1 MARPLAGAA
10 GIVSKIDRT
19 EREAHIAGF
28 LAAAG
33 WGAAQRGLLAGDAS
47 FRRYDRL
54 KLDGETAVLMD
65 APPPMENVGP
75 FINVASLLAELGFS
89 APRILAENRARGLL
103 LLEDLGDDTYTTLLR
118 QGRDERSL
126 YELATDALIEV
137 RRRAPASA
145 LGTLPVFDDARCLRE
160 VSLLLD
166 WYWPAIKG
174 APASEAVR
182 VEFEAAWRAALPGMW
197 KAGRTVALFDFHVDN
212 LLVLPGRKGFQACGL
227 LDFQDAVAGPTPFD
241 LASLLEDVRRR
252 VPQALANA
260 MVDRYLEGNPDLK
273 DEDFRAAYAVSAT
286 QRNTR
291 IAGTFTRLLK
301 RDSKPNYQRF
311 MPRVWE
317 LLQQDIAH
325 PALAPVKDWFDRHLS
340 PAERRPVI
348 DLKN

>member
-1 MARPLAGAA
+1 MTP
-10 GIVSKIDRT
+10 IDRT
-19 EREAHIAGF
+19 EREKHITGF
-28 LAAAG
+28 LMRAG

-54 KLDGETAVLMD
+54 NLRGQTAVLMD

-75 FINVASLLAELGFS
+75 FINVAKLLANLGFS
-89 APRILAENRARGLL
+89 APRIIAEDRAQGLL
-103 LLEDLGDDTYTTLLR
+103 LIEDLGDDTYTSLLR
-118 QGRDERSL
+118 KGHDERAL

-137 RRRAPASA
+137 RRRVPASA
-145 LGTLPVFDDARCLRE
+145 LDPLPAFDDARCLRE

-174 APASEAVR
+174 TPASENVR
-182 VEFEAAWRAALPGMW
+182 VEFEAAWRSVLPGMW
-197 KAGRTVALFDFHVDN
+197 KAGKTITLFDFHVDN
-212 LLVLPGRKGFQACGL
+212 LLVLPGRNGFQACGL

-260 MVDRYLEGNPDLK
+260 MVERYLKGNPDLEEAK
-273 DEDFRAAYAVSAT
+273 FRSAYAISAA

-325 PALAPVKDWFDRHLS
+325 PAMAAVKEWFDKHLS

-348 DLKN
+348 DLNS

>member
-1 MARPLAGAA
+1 MSA
-10 GIVSKIDRT
+10 IDRT

-28 LAAAG
+28 LLEAG

-54 KLDGETAVLMD
+54 SLEGRTAVLMD

-89 APRILAENRARGLL
+89 APRILAQDRARGLL
-103 LLEDLGDDTYTTLLR
+103 LLEDLGDDTYTSLLR

-145 LGTLPVFDDARCLRE
+145 LGTLPAFDDARCLRE

-174 APASEAVR
+174 ARAPEAVR
-182 VEFEAAWRAALPGMW
+182 IEFEAAWRATLPGMW
-197 KAGRTVALFDFHVDN
+197 QAGRTVTLFDFHVDN
-212 LLVLPGRKGFQACGL
+212 LLVLPGRAGFQACGL

-241 LASLLEDVRRR
+241 LASLLEDVRRD

-260 MVDRYLEGNPDLK
+260 MVDRYLKGNPDLA
-273 DEDFRAAYAVSAT
+273 EADFRSAYAVSAA

-301 RDSKPNYQRF
+301 RDGKPGYQRY

-317 LLQQDIAH
+317 LLAQDIAH
-325 PALAPVKDWFDRHLS
+325 PAMAAVKEWFDRHLS

-348 DLKN
+348 DLKS

>member
-1 MARPLAGAA
+1 M
-10 GIVSKIDRT
+10 IDRT

-28 LAAAG
+28 LLQAG

-54 KLDGETAVLMD
+54 NLDGRTAVLMD

-75 FINVASLLAELGFS
+75 FINVATLLGGLGFS
-89 APRILAENRARGLL
+89 TPRILAEDRARGLL
-103 LLEDLGDDTYTTLLR
+103 LLEDLGDDTYTALLR
-118 QGRDERSL
+118 QGHDERAL

-137 RRRAPASA
+137 RKRAPAKA
-145 LGTLPVFDDARCLRE
+145 LDTLAVFDDARCLRE

-174 APASEAVR
+174 TAAPDHVR
-182 VEFEAAWRAALPGMW
+182 AEFEAAWRATFPGMW
-197 KAGRTVALFDFHVDN
+197 KAGRTVTLFDFHVDN

-227 LDFQDAVAGPTPFD
+227 LDFQDAVAGPVPFD
-241 LASLLEDVRRR
+241 LASLLEDVRRH
-252 VPQALANA
+252 VPQALASA
-260 MVDRYLEGNPDLK
+260 MIERYLKANRNLSPAE
-273 DEDFRAAYAVSAT
+273 FRSAYAVSAA

-291 IAGTFTRLLK
+291 IAGVFTRLLK
-301 RDSKPNYQRF
+301 RDGKPSYQRF

-317 LLQQDIAH
+317 LLEQDLAH
-325 PALAPVKDWFDRHLS
+325 PAMAIVKQWFDKHLS

>member
-1 MARPLAGAA
+1 MNQ
-10 GIVSKIDRT
+10 IDRT
-19 EREAHIAGF
+19 EREAHIAAF
-28 LAAAG
+28 LAEAG
-33 WGAAQRGLLAGDAS
+33 WGAAKRGLLAGDAS

-54 KLDGETAVLMD
+54 KRGAETAVLMD

-75 FINVASLLAELGFS
+75 FLNVAKLLGGLGFS
-89 APRILAENRARGLL
+89 TPRILAEDRVRGLL

-137 RRRAPASA
+137 RRRVPASA
-145 LGTLPVFDDARCLRE
+145 LETLPQFDEARCLRE

-174 APASEAVR
+174 AAAPDAVR
-182 VEFEAAWRAALPGMW
+182 AEFEAAWRATLPGMW
-197 KAGRTVALFDFHVDN
+197 KAGRTAALFDFHVDN

-227 LDFQDAVAGPTPFD
+227 LDFQDAVAGPVPFD
-241 LASLLEDVRRR
+241 LASLLEDVRRH
-252 VPQALANA
+252 VPQALADA
-260 MVDRYLEGNPDLK
+260 MVERYLKGNPDLK
-273 DEDFRAAYAVSAT
+273 DADFRSAYAVSAA

-325 PALAPVKDWFDRHLS
+325 PAMAAVKHWFDKHLS

-348 DLKN
+348 DLT

>member
-1 MARPLAGAA
+1 MIAQ
-10 GIVSKIDRT
+10 IDRA
-19 EREAHIAGF
+19 EREQHIAAF
-28 LAAAG
+28 LTEAG

-54 KLDGETAVLMD
+54 NLKGRTAVLMD

-75 FINVASLLAELGFS
+75 FINVASLLGGLGLS
-89 APRILAENRARGLL
+89 TPRILAQYRARGLL

-118 QGRDERSL
+118 QGRDERAL

-137 RRRAPASA
+137 RRRVPHSA
-145 LGTLPVFDDARCLRE
+145 LQRLPAFDEARCLRE

-174 APASEAVR
+174 APASDAVR
-182 VEFEAAWRAALPGMW
+182 ADFEAAWRAVLPGMW
-197 KAGRTVALFDFHVDN
+197 KAGKTITLFDFHVDN
-212 LLVLPGRKGFQACGL
+212 LLVLPGRAGFQACGL
-227 LDFQDAVAGPTPFD
+227 LDFQDAVAGPVPFD
-241 LASLLEDVRRR
+241 LASLLEDVRRH
-252 VPQALANA
+252 VPQALADA
-260 MVDRYLEGNPDLK
+260 MIARYLKGHPDLN
-273 DEDFRAAYAVSAT
+273 EAEFRSAYAISAA

-317 LLQQDIAH
+317 LLHQDAAH
-325 PALAPVKDWFDRHLS
+325 PALAPVKAWFDRHLA

-348 DLKN
+348 DVR

>member
-1 MARPLAGAA
+1 
-10 GIVSKIDRT
+10 VNQIDRT

-28 LAAAG
+28 LAQAG
-33 WGAAQRGLLAGDAS
+33 WGSARRGLLAGDAS

-54 KLDGETAVLMD
+54 DLDGRTAVLMD

-75 FINVASLLAELGFS
+75 FINVASLLGGLGFS
-89 APRILAENRARGLL
+89 TPRILAEDRARGLL

-137 RRRAPASA
+137 RRRVPASA
-145 LGTLPVFDDARCLRE
+145 LETLPAFDEARCLRE

-174 APASEAVR
+174 AAAPGTVR
-182 VEFEAAWRAALPGMW
+182 AEFEAAWRATLPGMW

-260 MVDRYLEGNPDLK
+260 MVDRYLKGNPDLK
-273 DEDFRAAYAVSAT
+273 EADFRSAYAVSAAE
-286 QRNTR
+286 RNTR

-301 RDSKPNYQRF
+301 RDSKPGYQRF

-325 PALAPVKDWFDRHLS
+325 AALAPVKAWFDKHLS

>member
-1 MARPLAGAA
+1 VIAQ
-10 GIVSKIDRT
+10 VDRA
-19 EREAHIAGF
+19 EREKNITAF
-28 LAAAG
+28 LTEAG

-54 KLDGETAVLMD
+54 TLNGKTAVLMD

-75 FINVASLLAELGFS
+75 FIKVASLLGGLGFS
-89 APRILAENRARGLL
+89 TPRILAQDHARGLL
-103 LLEDLGDDTYTTLLR
+103 LIEDLGDDTYTTLLR
-118 QGRDERSL
+118 QGRDERAL
-126 YELATDALIEV
+126 YELATDALVEV
-137 RRRAPASA
+137 RRRVPQNA
-145 LGTLPVFDDARCLRE
+145 LQTLPAFDEARCLRE

-174 APASEAVR
+174 APAPDGVR
-182 VEFEAAWRAALPGMW
+182 AEFEAAWRAVLPGLW
-197 KAGRTVALFDFHVDN
+197 KTGKTITLFDFHVDN
-212 LLVLPGRKGFQACGL
+212 LMVLPGRVGFQACGL
-227 LDFQDAVAGPTPFD
+227 LDFQDAVAGPVPFD
-241 LASLLEDVRRR
+241 LASLLEDVRRH
-252 VPQALANA
+252 VPQALADA
-260 MVDRYLEGNPDLK
+260 MIARYLKGHPDLK
-273 DEDFRAAYAVSAT
+273 EADFRSAYAVSAA

-325 PALAPVKDWFDRHLS
+325 PAMAPVKAWFDKHLA

-348 DLKN
+348 DVR

>member
-1 MARPLAGAA
+1 VIAQ
-10 GIVSKIDRT
+10 IDRA
-19 EREAHIAGF
+19 EREKHIAAF
-28 LAAAG
+28 LTEAG

-54 KLDGETAVLMD
+54 ILDGKTAVLMD

-75 FINVASLLAELGFS
+75 FIKVARLLGGLGFS
-89 APRILAENRARGLL
+89 TPRILAQDQARGLL

-118 QGRDERSL
+118 QGRDERAL

-137 RRRAPASA
+137 RRRVPQNA
-145 LGTLPVFDDARCLRE
+145 LQTLPDFDEARCLRE

-174 APASEAVR
+174 APAPDDVR
-182 VEFEAAWRAALPGMW
+182 AEFEAAWRAVLPGLW
-197 KAGRTVALFDFHVDN
+197 KAGKSITLFDFHVDN
-212 LLVLPGRKGFQACGL
+212 LMVLPGRAGFQACGL
-227 LDFQDAVAGPTPFD
+227 LDFQDAVAGPVPFD
-241 LASLLEDVRRR
+241 LASLLEDVRRH
-252 VPQALANA
+252 VPQALADA
-260 MVDRYLEGNPDLK
+260 MIARYLKGHPDLK
-273 DEDFRAAYAVSAT
+273 EADFRSAYAVAAA

-325 PALAPVKDWFDRHLS
+325 PAMAPVKAWFDKHLTQ
-340 PAERRPVI
+340 AERRPVI
-348 DLKN
+348 DVR